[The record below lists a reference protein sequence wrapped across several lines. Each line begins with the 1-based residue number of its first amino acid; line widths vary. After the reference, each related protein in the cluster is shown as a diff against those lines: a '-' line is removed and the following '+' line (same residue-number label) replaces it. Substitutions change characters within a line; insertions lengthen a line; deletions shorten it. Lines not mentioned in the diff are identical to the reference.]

1 VSSQLQGK
9 IEMKVGRDG
18 GKKNCQWFITRP
30 ISKVKDLWV
39 DFFWRW
45 LGGYGEEQ
53 PYFMGESVN
62 K

>member
-1 VSSQLQGK
+1 
-9 IEMKVGRDG
+9 MKVGRDG